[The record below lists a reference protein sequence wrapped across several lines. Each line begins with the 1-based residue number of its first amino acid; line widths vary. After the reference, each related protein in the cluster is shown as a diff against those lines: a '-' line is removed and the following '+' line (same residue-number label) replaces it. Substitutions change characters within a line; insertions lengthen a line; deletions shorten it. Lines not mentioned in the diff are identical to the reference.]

1 MMKTHILYLCIGCLL
16 WAGCG
21 DSRQKYRIEGTLPSV
36 QYDGEWIYLV
46 PMENAPGRVDSV
58 KIANASF
65 AFSGQE
71 EEMKVLRMRP
81 PLRLKIQEL
90 LVVTEPG
97 VIRVKADSIGAVTG
111 TPQNDALQRWKEDK
125 EKKQAAYWF
134 IRTGLKEATGEDSL
148 GLVQMRDTLRMQE
161 QERDFLL
168 LKEQGINTLGKF
180 MRNILRAS
188 LTEEQKK
195 RLDEGVQ

>member
-1 MMKTHILYLCIGCLL
+1 MMKTHLLFLCIGCLL

-65 AFSGQE
+65 AFFGQG
-71 EEMKVLRMRP
+71 EEMKILRMRP

-97 VIRVKADSIGAVTG
+97 VIRVKADSIGTVTG
-111 TPQNDALQRWKEDK
+111 TSQNDALQRWKEDK

-134 IRTGLKEATGEDSL
+134 IRTGLKNAMGEDSL

-161 QERDFLL
+161 QERNFLF
-168 LKEQGINTLGKF
+168 LKEQGTNTLGKF
-180 MRNILRAS
+180 MQNILRAS
-188 LTEEQKK
+188 LTEEQKR

>member
-71 EEMKVLRMRP
+71 EEVKVLRMRP

-97 VIRVKADSIGAVTG
+97 MIRVKADSIGTVTG

-168 LKEQGINTLGKF
+168 LKEQGTNTLGKF
-180 MRNILRAS
+180 MQNILHAS